1 MNELEVEKQI
11 EQMVKFIR
19 QEAEEKASE
28 IKVSAEEEFNLEK
41 LQLVE
46 QEKAKIRKEYERRE
60 AQVDVKKKIE
70 YSKQLNE
77 MRLKVLAAREAA
89 IQEIVAEAKLK
100 LREVSKN
107 QATYKKLLTDLLV
120 QGMRKLGDKA
130 ATVRVRQVDLLVVKE
145 VMEPARKQYTALFQE
160 EAPAL
165 TLDQA
170 TFLPPPPTSNDEI
183 ESCNGGVSLISA
195 DNRITCNNTLDDRLR
210 IAYQANLPEIRKR
223 LFGAVAQ
230 ASTRALCLAQLSA
243 IWGRPHVD
251 MRRKQGA
258 CGEHAMRHAWHM
270 QVPRGDTV

>member
-230 ASTRALCLAQLSA
+230 GQ
-243 IWGRPHVD
+243 H
-251 MRRKQGA
+251 
-258 CGEHAMRHAWHM
+258 
-270 QVPRGDTV
+270 